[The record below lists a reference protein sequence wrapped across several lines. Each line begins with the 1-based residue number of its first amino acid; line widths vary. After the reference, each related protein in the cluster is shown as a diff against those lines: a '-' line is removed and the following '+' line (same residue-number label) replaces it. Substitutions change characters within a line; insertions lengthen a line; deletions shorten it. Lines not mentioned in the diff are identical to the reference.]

1 MFANLPPLGLFQAQT
16 LGGVYSAVS
25 LILRSNDDC
34 RARRVPRASGDATR
48 SVGNWACDA
57 SPAPIDNFF
66 DRGEGDK
73 LALSRQELPRA
84 REAHSTQEGCI
95 LKNAATLRRR
105 AVRPALLALMLL
117 CSAPLSVSAAPK
129 AAGDD
134 PAIAQ
139 SLAEMLRDARTVV
152 SNNQDLINNPEIGD
166 KGLTGKKI
174 LGEAEQRY
182 KSETGVDPAKI
193 DPQSHHGRLLRAMM
207 DSIVE
212 VVDANQ
218 ETINAK
224 GIGFKGFIPA
234 VFGRLV
240 SEAFARNA
248 EGEAEIKV
256 TAPVELVRN
265 RKARPDSRE
274 ASIIKAKL
282 LAPDWPRGNPYSS
295 MAEAKGRPAY
305 RVMVPEYYA
314 ESCLTCHGSPKGEMD
329 ITGYPKEGGKAGDL
343 GAVISITLYR

>member
-1 MFANLPPLGLFQAQT
+1 
-16 LGGVYSAVS
+16 
-25 LILRSNDDC
+25 
-34 RARRVPRASGDATR
+34 
-48 SVGNWACDA
+48 
-57 SPAPIDNFF
+57 
-66 DRGEGDK
+66 
-73 LALSRQELPRA
+73 
-84 REAHSTQEGCI
+84 
-95 LKNAATLRRR
+95 LKNAATLRRS

-117 CSAPLSVSAAPK
+117 CSAPLSVGAAPK

-174 LGEAEQRY
+174 LGEAVQHY
-182 KSETGVDPAKI
+182 KSEMGVDPAKI
-193 DPQSHHGRLLRAMM
+193 DPQSRHGRLLRALM

-256 TAPVELVRN
+256 PAPVELVRN
-265 RKARPDSRE
+265 RKARPDSWE

-282 LAPDWPRGNPYSS
+282 LDPDWPRGIPYSS
-295 MAEAKGRPAY
+295 MAEAKGRSAY

-343 GAVISITLYR
+343 GAVISITLYH